1 MQKSNPTKTRTQ
13 IADEYGIHRNTL
25 CRLLKKKG
33 ITLPQ
38 GLLYPQDVKRIY
50 EALGH
55 PQDKQPAK
63 ETAQDKPNPDHS

>member
-1 MQKSNPTKTRTQ
+1 MKKTNLTKTRSQ

-25 CRLLKKKG
+25 CRLLKKKD

-50 EALGH
+50 EALGY
-55 PQDKQPAK
+55 PKKVQRPED
-63 ETAQDKPNPDHS
+63 EE

>member
-1 MQKSNPTKTRTQ
+1 MKKTNLTKTRSQ
-13 IADEYGIHRNTL
+13 IAAEYGIHRNTL

-55 PQDKQPAK
+55 PKKVQRPED
-63 ETAQDKPNPDHS
+63 EE

>member
-1 MQKSNPTKTRTQ
+1 MKKTNPTKTRSQ

-25 CRLLKKKG
+25 CQWLKKLG
-33 ITLPQ
+33 IELPS
-38 GLLYPQDVKRIY
+38 GLLFPADVKRIY

-63 ETAQDKPNPDHS
+63 ETAQDKLNPDRS